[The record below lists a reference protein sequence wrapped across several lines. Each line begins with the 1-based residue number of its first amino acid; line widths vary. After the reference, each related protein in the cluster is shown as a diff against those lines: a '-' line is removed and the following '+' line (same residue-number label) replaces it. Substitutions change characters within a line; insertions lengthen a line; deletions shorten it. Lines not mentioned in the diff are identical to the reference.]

1 MYELKKIAFFGT
13 GGVFSNIVLR
23 YLIDRNIPI
32 SFVVILVKANSNLI
46 PMNEVLCKKVG
57 IEYIIIHETNTDF
70 LLNNLTEKNIDLGIV
85 ASYSQIL
92 KPAII
97 QATKE
102 GFINMHPSFLPY
114 YKGANPIFWH
124 IKDQKDEFGV
134 SIHKIN
140 EKIDDGE
147 ILAQNK
153 MSLMDIHSANEIFER
168 IAIKGS
174 ELLVELIESYN
185 KNGKLRPLIEGQ
197 KVYEAKDGFYNPKFV
212 ESDFEVNVFKLSP
225 LLLSKLV
232 LRLKKW
238 GDTYFVYEGNKII
251 IDAIEDI
258 NLNITGYGITHI
270 SDNRMRINSEY
281 GSYIAVIKENLEE

>member
-97 QATKE
+97 HQRSE
-102 GFINMHPSFLPY
+102 G
-114 YKGANPIFWH
+114 
-124 IKDQKDEFGV
+124 
-134 SIHKIN
+134 
-140 EKIDDGE
+140 
-147 ILAQNK
+147 
-153 MSLMDIHSANEIFER
+153 
-168 IAIKGS
+168 
-174 ELLVELIESYN
+174 
-185 KNGKLRPLIEGQ
+185 
-197 KVYEAKDGFYNPKFV
+197 
-212 ESDFEVNVFKLSP
+212 
-225 LLLSKLV
+225 
-232 LRLKKW
+232 
-238 GDTYFVYEGNKII
+238 
-251 IDAIEDI
+251 
-258 NLNITGYGITHI
+258 
-270 SDNRMRINSEY
+270 
-281 GSYIAVIKENLEE
+281 